1 MQHLLHQVRLQV
13 PALVPVNLLVG
24 VSIDLR
30 PRGAVVHSD
39 HEVSVPLVVGL
50 REGSCHDDCQP
61 PERAPVSQSLLDVV
75 SFLELVVPL
84 PDLV

>member
-1 MQHLLHQVRLQV
+1 VRLQV
-13 PALVPVNLLVG
+13 PALVSVNLLVG

-30 PRGAVVHSD
+30 PRGVVVHSD
-39 HEVSVPLVVGL
+39 HEVSVPLVGL

-61 PERAPVSQSLLDVV
+61 SERAPMSQSLLDVV
-75 SFLELVVPL
+75 CFLDLVVPL